1 MPPMESLLL
10 ERRIRL
16 WEMVCHHYSIP
27 KGRVAALDKAIRAG
41 EEPQKPGRKPNSA
54 VEP

>member
-1 MPPMESLLL
+1 MESLLL

-41 EEPQKPGRKPNSA
+41 EEPVLKKPGKPPSSA
-54 VEP
+54 AAP